1 MPTRFS
7 VFPVLSRRGPF
18 LFLVLLTLL
27 LAGFPV
33 SGISIASAGTPG
45 DPPLSLSMTPHVH
58 HYRNGL
64 TLVYVEDP
72 YSPTLTF
79 QVWYRV
85 GSRNEH
91 KGKTGISHF
100 NEHMM
105 FTGTKKFHHGR
116 LDTLINGVGGQL
128 NAFTDYDFTA
138 YFENVAPDKIALPI
152 AIESDRMTHLLLHPD
167 QVERERNIVLEER
180 RNDYDNPTEKL
191 VEQVYATAFS
201 VHPYH
206 NPVIGWEKDIQK
218 TTPADLRHYYRA
230 HYMPNNATI
239 VIVGPVDGKSLIAQI
254 GQAFG
259 QIPPGHRI
267 NDHIP
272 AEPPQ
277 RHTRMTVVRK
287 PAMLPITMM
296 AYHAPNFKSRD
307 AMALVVLAQVLSGGR
322 TSLLYQEMIYR
333 HPVAV
338 DAEGSYDPM
347 TADPGLFYFYA
358 QGLPK
363 VSPPV
368 LRKRLDAVIG
378 DVRSNLVTDSLLSSA
393 KKQIL
398 TQFIMNQESVF
409 GMGMLLGMMASD
421 RIPMDYLT
429 GYVRNI
435 QAVTAEDVR
444 RVARKYLTPSNLTV
458 GYLFPAGKVKN
469 PSFSRPRRIVR

>member
-1 MPTRFS
+1 MFKTFPVIPGHPGRCSVSFLLSLILLLSGLVSPNGFS
-7 VFPVLSRRGPF
+7 VSASESP
-18 LFLVLLTLL
+18 LTLTMI
-27 LAGFPV
+27 PK
-33 SGISIASAGTPG
+33 
-45 DPPLSLSMTPHVH
+45 VH
-58 HYRNGL
+58 HYKNGL
-64 TLVYVEDP
+64 TLLYVNDP

-79 QVWYRV
+79 QIWYRV

-105 FTGTKKFHHGR
+105 FTGTKKFPHGK
-116 LDTLINGVGGQL
+116 LDSLINGVGGQL

-138 YFENVAPDKIALPI
+138 YFENVAPDKINLPV
-152 AIESDRMTHLLLHPD
+152 AIESDRMTHLLLNRN

-180 RNDYDNPTEKL
+180 RNDYDDPTQKL

-206 NPVIGWEKDIQK
+206 NPVIGWETDIK
-218 TTPADLRHYYRA
+218 HTTQADLKHYYHA

-239 VIVGPVDGKSLIAQI
+239 VVVGPVDGKNLIREI
-254 GQAFG
+254 GQSFG
-259 QIPPGHRI
+259 KIPPGHI
-267 NDHIP
+267 VDDHIRP
-272 AEPPQ
+272 EPPQ
-277 RHTRMTVVRK
+277 RHLRMTVVRK

-296 AYHAPNFKSRD
+296 AYHAPNFRSRD

-322 TSLLYQEMIYR
+322 TSLLYQDMIYR

-363 VSPPV
+363 TSPPL
-368 LRKRLDAVIG
+368 LRKRLDAVIKN
-378 DVRSNLVTDSLLSSA
+378 VRTNLVPDSLLSSS

-398 TQFIMNQESVF
+398 TQFIMNQESSF
-409 GMGMLLGMMASD
+409 GMGMLLGMMAAD
-421 RIPMDYLT
+421 RIPLDYLT
-429 GYVRNI
+429 RYVQNI

-444 RVARKYLTPSNLTV
+444 RVARRYLRTSNETV
-458 GYLFPAGKVKN
+458 GYLFPTGKVSH
-469 PSFSRPRRIVR
+469 PTFSRPGRIVR